1 MKINFS
7 KYQGTGNDFVMIDC
21 ISQPKIQISTTLI
34 QELCDRRFGVGA
46 DGLICILAHENYDFE
61 MRYFNSDGSRSFCGN
76 GARCAVAFAHQLG
89 LFEKDAHF
97 LAIDGAHTASWD
109 GEKAFL
115 RMNDVDEVKQ
125 EAESFIIDTGSPHY
139 ISFCSDLDKIDIVEF
154 GREIRY
160 SDRFKSEGI
169 NVNAV
174 EINSNNSI
182 SMLTY
187 ERGVEAE
194 TYSCGTGATAAALAY
209 AIKLKAKDLFEYDIR
224 VKGGNLSVKA
234 KPNENGFEDIYLIGP
249 AVHVFSGTIE
259 MG

>member
-21 ISQPKIQISTTLI
+21 IAQPDIQISNGLI
-34 QELCDRRFGVGA
+34 QNLCNRRFGIGA
-46 DGLICILAHENYDFE
+46 DGLICISAHDNFDFE

-76 GARCAVAFAHQLG
+76 GARCAVAFAHELG
-89 LFEKDAHF
+89 LFEKDANF

-109 GEKAFL
+109 GEKVFL

-125 EAESFIIDTGSPHY
+125 EAEHFIMDTGSPHY
-139 ISFCSDLDKIDIVEF
+139 ISFCPNLKKVDIVNF
-154 GREIRY
+154 GQEIRY
-160 SDRFKSEGI
+160 SDRFKAEGI

-174 EINSNNSI
+174 EITSNNSLSI
-182 SMLTY
+182 LTY

-194 TYSCGTGATAAALAY
+194 TFSCGTGATAAALAY
-209 AIKLKAKDLFEYDIR
+209 AKKLNAEELFKYSIC
-224 VKGGNLSVKA
+224 VKGGTLKVQA
-234 KPNENGFEDIYLIGP
+234 KRKGNGFEDIYLIGP

-259 MG
+259 LD